1 VKLEV
6 KKRDLI
12 LKSLLEATVKR
23 AADIGQ
29 ENLEEKE
36 RERIR
41 RELAAEKARIQQ
53 VLDAYEMENARM
65 KL

>member
-1 VKLEV
+1 MKLEV